1 MRIVMIL
8 GLGAVAMLL
17 ALPAEALTISNADP
31 KPHTVTVKSGSDS
44 SDVTIPPRQDVQP
57 TCQSG

>member
-1 MRIVMIL
+1 MRIVTIL
-8 GLGAVAMLL
+8 GLGALAMLF

-44 SDVTIPPRQDVQP
+44 TE
-57 TCQSG
+57 